1 MYLYVPSGTAGLGQ
15 GVGTPQIVPS
25 AGRKNKTLWLRTLRP
40 GGQSQLRCHPVQS
53 QQVGAGVPN
62 KIQKTKADGSEHRV
76 GAGLDLGSIFR
87 SVFDFSSPKVKSA
100 TQAAAAAAAGSA
112 TTLSP
117 AALALDVGAPI
128 SAAGQSAAGAATSPG
143 PFTAMHMAATTG
155 VQPMAA
161 LAEQVL
167 AGQDAVQ
174 DDPVAA
180 ARQLQLFLSQYKNQY
195 GSETDARISAAVA
208 KLQDYIQGYSQQ
220 QYREGLGGASAV
232 GGLGAAAGGVGD
244 GASPGDGV
252 VYHNYILEQLTG
264 ILDWVNNLL
273 VNNNPKPYMFDAYG
287 RVLDNATVKSSLE
300 QQQEQLRAAS
310 NSLRVLIQQLQQVNR
325 QYAAMADPDE
335 KAAMGQVLSQ
345 LTTMAD
351 RLAVAATRR
360 PLPPTPPVPPP
371 IAIDAAADLAPYV
384 RPEELY
390 GAEKYRDPLLRVL
403 DGVYQAVVVDSGLR
417 EFLAGIKQLGDSLV
431 ASMAVAWTGAPPI
444 GRLIAYIAAV
454 AGVLFVMRTRLPP
467 ALLAP
472 TKLFG
477 QLGAGGGSGAS
488 AAAPASSNGP
498 DDSGTAPPPGVTNPS
513 AAAAFAAIAANNNGS
528 SNGQAA
534 AAAAAAA
541 FAAIAAN
548 SGGRSAAG
556 GSGIEELPTGPL
568 AAMDR
573 DTGLG
578 DSRLP
583 SEILNSNDPYAA
595 RAVSNEPQAT
605 PFASGGVKDRTQGGA
620 AAGAAGGLNGTRRNG
635 GSSAGFGNG
644 WANLTGTATS
654 SGSAPSTSSGV
665 FASSSASGGANLSR
679 RSGNGGSND
688 WEGDRADWW
697 RFGQQSQK
705 QIQPQA
711 ANLPAS
717 PPPQVPAQSPG
728 GSAPRAPTVAE
739 TWEAFRRIQDTAPV
753 AGAIGNT
760 AISNGGLLDTTA
772 ALAAAAV
779 AAAAVGSGA
788 AAGSGGTDL
797 KMAELARAAEE
808 RRLSKDRAR
817 LRATIKDRLRWVCLA
832 LGPVSSV
839 VPGGEPLREEVDGLL
854 AQLEALSPTD
864 KPLNTVVDVARRP
877 TVGTPAALVDP
888 MLLGE
893 WRLVYASNASG
904 TAGIPSAASQ
914 AAGGGPNLL
923 AQILHIADSLPG
935 FGMTHVVQRL
945 AQEKQAGSVAPAAGG
960 GAAAPATILT

>member
-1 MYLYVPSGTAGLGQ
+1 
-15 GVGTPQIVPS
+15 I
-25 AGRKNKTLWLRTLRP
+25 LW
-40 GGQSQLRCHPVQS
+40 
-53 QQVGAGVPN
+53 
-62 KIQKTKADGSEHRV
+62 K
-76 GAGLDLGSIFR
+76 F
-87 SVFDFSSPKVKSA
+87 
-100 TQAAAAAAAGSA
+100 
-112 TTLSP
+112 
-117 AALALDVGAPI
+117 
-128 SAAGQSAAGAATSPG
+128 
-143 PFTAMHMAATTG
+143 
-155 VQPMAA
+155 
-161 LAEQVL
+161 
-167 AGQDAVQ
+167 
-174 DDPVAA
+174 VACA
-180 ARQLQLFLSQYKNQY
+180 AR
-195 GSETDARISAAVA
+195 RISFNCVRFKPESHGIFCAHLCAT
-208 KLQDYIQGYSQQ
+208 
-220 QYREGLGGASAV
+220 ESAESITY
-232 GGLGAAAGGVGD
+232 GWL
-244 GASPGDGV
+244 
-252 VYHNYILEQLTG
+252 QLTG

-287 RVLDNATVKSSLE
+287 RVLENPTVIASLE

-325 QYAAMADPDE
+325 QYATMADPDE

-371 IAIDAAADLAPYV
+371 SAVDTATHLAPYV
-384 RPEELY
+384 RPEEVY

-472 TKLFG
+472 TKIFG
-477 QLGAGGGSGAS
+477 QLGAGGGSGGS

-498 DDSGTAPPPGVTNPS
+498 VDSGPAAPPTVANPA
-513 AAAAFAAIAANNNGS
+513 AAAAFAAIAANSNGN

-548 SGGRSAAG
+548 GGGSSAAG
-556 GSGIEELPTGPL
+556 DSGIGQLPTGPL
-568 AAMDR
+568 AATDR
-573 DTGLG
+573 DTELG
-578 DSRLP
+578 DIRLP
-583 SEILNSNDPYAA
+583 SEGLNPNDPYAA
-595 RAVSNEPQAT
+595 RGASNEAQAT
-605 PFASGGVKDRTQGGA
+605 GGVNNRTQAGA
-620 AAGAAGGLNGTRRNG
+620 AAGGMAGGARRNG
-635 GSSAGFGNG
+635 SSSSAGFGNG
-644 WANLTGTATS
+644 WTTLTGTTAS
-654 SGSAPSTSSGV
+654 SAAAPSTSSGM
-665 FASSSASGGANLSR
+665 FASSSVPAGANVPR
-679 RSGNGGSND
+679 RSGSSD
-688 WEGDRADWW
+688 WEGDRTDWW
-697 RFGQQSQK
+697 NFGQRSQK
-705 QIQPQA
+705 QMQPQA
-711 ANLPAS
+711 VNPPAP
-717 PPPQVPAQSPG
+717 PPPQPPAQSPG
-728 GSAPRAPTVAE
+728 GSASRGPTVAE
-739 TWEAFRRIQDTAPV
+739 SWEAFRRIQDTSQV
-753 AGAIGNT
+753 AGAVGNT
-760 AISNGGLLDTTA
+760 AIGNGGLLDTTA

-779 AAAAVGSGA
+779 AAAAVGSGVT
-788 AAGSGGTDL
+788 AGSDL

-877 TVGTPAALVDP
+877 TVGAPVALVDP

-904 TAGIPSAASQ
+904 TAGVPSAAVRTSFMPGPLDKLRS
-914 AAGGGPNLL
+914 AA
-923 AQILHIADSLPG
+923 
-935 FGMTHVVQRL
+935 
-945 AQEKQAGSVAPAAGG
+945 
-960 GAAAPATILT
+960 